1 MNDQWQTGTALS
13 FGKAQKCEKGTA
25 QDGQSSPLP
34 QRLQLVLLA
43 KFTFPHLGQGHGHTD
58 TRQRPPTAPRA
69 RPEPQPCPAQP
80 RPRRGARPTPS
91 LSLLVGA
98 DPVPVAHAEI
108 LGRHLGPAEPRR
120 APPPP
125 PPRRRKRT
133 GALRRPGCPRRLR
146 PAASASRARAGR
158 DFGQAAPRPPQP
170 GCAERVRRT
179 RAPSGPE
186 GCLQLA
192 PCAGA
197 AGGVVSGSG
206 ERRGAASAARQ
217 FGTSASELGALGGT
231 GRPDSRPLPVCV
243 RGAVGCGLARAGS
256 GGCSEQR
263 DDVPRERGD
272 SLSCE

>member
-13 FGKAQKCEKGTA
+13 FGKAQKREKGTA

-91 LSLLVGA
+91 RSLLVGA

-125 PPRRRKRT
+125 PRRRKRT

-146 PAASASRARAGR
+146 PEASASRARAGR

-186 GCLQLA
+186 GCLQFA

-217 FGTSASELGALGGT
+217 LGSSAPQPQSSGLSAGRRARIAARCRCASAGRSAAASLVPGAAVALSNVTTSHENAGT
-231 GRPDSRPLPVCV
+231 V
-243 RGAVGCGLARAGS
+243 
-256 GGCSEQR
+256 
-263 DDVPRERGD
+263 
-272 SLSCE
+272 

>member
-13 FGKAQKCEKGTA
+13 FGKAQKREKGTA

-125 PPRRRKRT
+125 PRRRKRT

-146 PAASASRARAGR
+146 PEASASRARAGR

-186 GCLQLA
+186 GCLQFA

-217 FGTSASELGALGGT
+217 LGSSAPQPQSSGLSAG
-231 GRPDSRPLPVCV
+231 
-243 RGAVGCGLARAGS
+243 RGAQIAARCRCASAGRS
-256 GGCSEQR
+256 AAASL
-263 DDVPRERGD
+263 VPGAAVA
-272 SLSCE
+272 LSNVTTSHENAGTV